1 MPAIIFKHLI
11 LFIMKSI
18 RLMLVAIMA
27 IIGTTVYGQ
36 EKNTSFKVYG
46 NCEMCKKRIEKAANI
61 EGVKSAN
68 WNVETKMMTL
78 AFNTDKVSEKD
89 VQKQIAKAGHDTQDL
104 SASDAAYDKLPGCC
118 QYDRK
123 GASQGEHEGH
133 QQEKSQQHN
142 H

>member
-1 MPAIIFKHLI
+1 
-11 LFIMKSI
+11 MKSI
-18 RLMLVAIMA
+18 RLMLVAVMA
-27 IIGTTVYGQ
+27 IIGTALYGQ

-78 AFNTDKVSEKD
+78 VFNEDKVSEKD
-89 VQKQIAKAGHDTQDL
+89 VQKQIAKTGHDTQDL
-104 SASDAAYDKLPGCC
+104 SASNAAYDKLPGCC

-123 GASQGEHEGH
+123 DTSPGEHEGH
-133 QQEKSQQHN
+133 QQGKSQKQQHN